1 VVTHSTTGYQST
13 VPFESERIKAAA
25 IYCSDGRYGE
35 QFDEFLHHAL
45 KLPRYDRVAI
55 PGGAGCL
62 AGHFSAQREED
73 ATLEQFRFLV
83 ESHELDRVVLIA
95 HESCGFY
102 SKWLRVPAAGLRE
115 RQEADL
121 RVAAERIR
129 SMHSRLKVSGYFAV
143 READHVRF
151 EPVATE

>member
-1 VVTHSTTGYQST
+1 VAQSTTGYQST
-13 VPFESERIKAAA
+13 IPFESERIRAAA

-45 KLPRYDRVAI
+45 GLPRYDRVAI

-62 AGHFSAQREED
+62 AGHFSAHREED
-73 ATLEQFRFLV
+73 ATVEQFRFLV

-102 SKWLRVPAAGLRE
+102 SKWLRVPTAGLRE

-129 SMHSRLKVSGYFAV
+129 SMHSRLSVTGFFAARVSG
-143 READHVRF
+143 HVRF
-151 EPVATE
+151 EPVLVD